1 MYLPHN
7 DLVLTTYDCFNA
19 STFLSVKGGR
29 KDKEEAPMEWS
40 TLEGTH
46 GKTLCSIH
54 RKRGLTYGLER

>member
-7 DLVLTTYDCFNA
+7 GLVLTTYDCFNA

-40 TLEGTH
+40 TLGGTH
-46 GKTLCSIH
+46 EKTL
-54 RKRGLTYGLER
+54 